1 MAPRPAKRLLGKHS
15 VALLRRAQDAQRH
28 HHLTFTFVAAPS
40 SDLTRALRLLVRLG
54 LVAHVRA
61 ATPRGGGPRVPR
73 PITCT
78 LRYWEGE
85 PLVGVMSTPM
95 RICSYHD
102 LARRAKLG
110 TGAALLLWVEGE
122 LVTARDCLE
131 RRRGGLLVATLT
143 A

>member
-28 HHLTFTFVAAPS
+28 HHLTFSFVAAPS
-40 SDLTRALRLLVRLG
+40 QDLTRALRLLVRLG

-61 ATPRGGGPRVPR
+61 TAPQGVGPRALRHV
-73 PITCT
+73 TCT

-85 PLVGVMSTPM
+85 PLVGVMATPM
-95 RICSYHD
+95 RVCSYHD
-102 LARRAKLG
+102 LSRRAKLG
-110 TGAALLLWVEGE
+110 TGVVLMLWVDGE